1 MSILIKYYIFENEWN
16 SAIIIFALSL
26 YFFMFCACA
35 PEAPE
40 CCIRVGSEGDPIGD
54 GCCRPIYITIHS
66 PVVDLY
72 LISTTKSDTIM

>member
-1 MSILIKYYIFENEWN
+1 
-16 SAIIIFALSL
+16 
-26 YFFMFCACA
+26 MFCACA

-40 CCIRVGSEGDPIGD
+40 CCIGAGSEGDPIGD
-54 GCCRPIYITIHS
+54 GCCRPIYITIYS